1 MDLAAYKKHKRSYSI
16 SRFEELNLDLLQKK
30 ANYEEFSTKESP
42 ERETPIQL
50 NYLTELNQL
59 IIQLTREKKQ
69 KEIEKEEKIREIRKL
84 VINELN
90 RNQSIQN
97 EKKQKKRKMN
107 NSVGKIA
114 TSVEKVAKLKKIKAF
129 GKMKPK
135 KLIFK
140 KAVENPAKIL
150 GSGKNSTKSGRA
162 GSNDIR

>member
-30 ANYEEFSTKESP
+30 GNFEEFSTKESP

-50 NYLTELNQL
+50 NYLTEVNHLIDL
-59 IIQLTREKKQ
+59 IIKEKNQ
-69 KEIEKEEKIREIRKL
+69 KEIEKAEKIREIRKL

-90 RNQSIQN
+90 KNQSIQN

-107 NSVGKIA
+107 NSVGKIT
-114 TSVEKVAKLKKIKAF
+114 TSVEKVAKVKKFKVF
-129 GKMKPK
+129 GKVKPK
-135 KLIFK
+135 KLILK
-140 KAVENPAKIL
+140 KAGENPVKIF
-150 GSGKNSTKSGRA
+150 GSGKNSTKSGRG